1 MASVGEVQVQ
11 ITPAIHAG
19 FLWMK
24 TWSWLRRWKQRYFI
38 LEDKKLSCFTSEAC
52 LVRKAVIN
60 FDLVTVQVIIL
71 DPKTTNEIW
80 LCPLASKTMFKL
92 RAQNSEEVKAWAVA
106 LYSHIQISIG
116 KRLDLS
122 AFSSH
127 KRWWR
132 YDRISERTFLAE
144 AATGDIL
151 LFRSK
156 SCRAKMQRVFSRSE
170 YDHIALVLRY
180 SSGRLGI
187 LEATELEGVNIVLWE
202 DFMRFRWHL
211 MYSRIEFRHLVL
223 DRSDLVLQDLELF
236 IKDVKDKDFRI
247 SSAKLCGN
255 KKQEPGK
262 EKHYFCSELVAAA
275 YRRLNLLP
283 NEVAS
288 SKYWPGDFAKPL
300 NLANGSLNR
309 LQLID
314 FMLV

>member
-1 MASVGEVQVQ
+1 
-11 ITPAIHAG
+11 
-19 FLWMK
+19 MK
-24 TWSWLRRWKQRYFI
+24 SWDWLRRWKLRYFT
-38 LEDKKLSCFTSEAC
+38 LEEKKLSCFTSEAC
-52 LVRKAVIN
+52 TVRKAVIN

-71 DPKTTNEIW
+71 DPKTANEIW
-80 LCPLASKTMFKL
+80 LCPLASKVVIKL
-92 RAQNSEEVKAWAVA
+92 RAQSSEELRAWAVA
-106 LYSHIQISIG
+106 LYNHIQISIG
-116 KRLDLS
+116 KKIDLS
-122 AFSSH
+122 VYSTH

-144 AATGDIL
+144 ASTGDLL

-156 SCRAKMQRVFSRSE
+156 SCRAKMQRVISRSE
-170 YDHIALVLRY
+170 FDHIALVLRY

-223 DRSDLVLQDLELF
+223 DRSDAVLQDLELF

-255 KKQEPGK
+255 KKQDPGK

-275 YRRLNLLP
+275 YRRLHLLP
-283 NEVAS
+283 EEVAS

-300 NLANGSLNR
+300 DLVLGSLNR